1 MLIRFNKSF
10 DGNDVNK
17 QNTHIHTHQTL
28 RAVSLERVSLDENKL
43 YAPFFKTTP
52 FYQHLAFS
60 GKNLNPPFS
69 GNF

>member
-52 FYQHLAFS
+52 FLQTPSFFWEKS
-60 GKNLNPPFS
+60 EPSF
-69 GNF
+69 